1 MARNRLKKSFRL
13 RHRRPIILTNLGRIW
28 VIFGL
33 LLAVFSYVGWQA
45 YQLYGPPDIHIISPA
60 QNTTTVRDSYV
71 QLKGSVGPNIS
82 LSVNGSNI
90 LMDEDNNFDEKV
102 ALKVGLNRLEI
113 RAVNR
118 MGRTK
123 DILRVVEYGPQ

>member
-1 MARNRLKKSFRL
+1 MTKTLSKKKYKF

-28 VIFGL
+28 IISGL

-45 YQLYGPPDIHIISPA
+45 YQLYGPPDIQIVLPA
-60 QNTTTVRDSYV
+60 QNMTVVRTPYV
-71 QLKGSVGPNIS
+71 QLTGSVGPNVS
-82 LSVNGSNI
+82 LTVNGANI
-90 LMDEDNNFDEKV
+90 LMDENNNFDEKV

-118 MGRTK
+118 MGHTR
-123 DILRVVEYGPQ
+123 DVLRVVDYQP